1 MYTTCRNKTY
11 LCTLKNEAIMTAIKN
26 IAIIAHVDHGKT
38 TLVDKIMYHCQLFRE
53 NENTGAL
60 ILDNNDLERE
70 RGITITSKNVS
81 VTYKGTKIN
90 IIDTPGHADFGGE
103 VERVLNMADGVLLLV
118 DAFEGPMPQT
128 RFVLQKAIDLGLK
141 PCVVVNKVDKEN
153 CTPEEVHEKV
163 FDLMFELGAEEW
175 QLDFPT
181 VYGSAKNN
189 WMSED
194 WQKPTDS
201 IEPLLDMVIEHIPSP
216 KIQEGSTQMLITSL
230 DFSSFT
236 GRIAIGR
243 LQRGELKEGQQVS
256 LVKRDGTIKKSKIKE
271 VHVFEGLGRKKVEKV
286 EAGDICALVGLE
298 GFEIGDTV
306 ADFENPEALKSIAID
321 EPTMSML
328 FTINDS
334 PFFGKDGKFV
344 TSRHIKE
351 RLEKEL
357 EKNLAL
363 RVSETD
369 SADRFMVFGRGV
381 LHLSVLIETMRRE
394 GYELQIGQPQ
404 VIIKEIDGVKC
415 EPIEELTIDLPEHV
429 SGKAVEMVSMRK
441 GEMLSMEAKGDR
453 MVCEFLIPSR
463 GIIGLR
469 NQLLTA
475 TAGEAIMAHRYKEYQ
490 PLKGDIPGRI
500 NGSLVSM
507 EKGTAIPY
515 SIDKLQERGKF
526 FIDPGEEIYEGQV
539 IGENSRGDDMVVN
552 VTKTKKLSNVRSS
565 GADDKAKIVP
575 AIKFSLEEALEYIQ
589 KDEYVEV
596 TPNHLRLR
604 KILLTE
610 VERKRSKA
618 I

>member
-1 MYTTCRNKTY
+1 MFSPLSMK
-11 LCTLKNEAIMTAIKN
+11 IKN

-38 TLVDKIMYHCQLFRE
+38 TLVDKIMHHCSLFRE
-53 NENTGAL
+53 NEHTGDL

-81 VTYKGTKIN
+81 VVYKDTKIN

-103 VERVLNMADGVLLLV
+103 VERVLNMADGVCLLV

-128 RFVLQKAIDLGLK
+128 RFVLQKALDLGLK
-141 PCVVVNKVDKEN
+141 PCVVINKVDKEN

-194 WQKPTDS
+194 WQDETDN
-201 IEPLLDMVIEHIPSP
+201 IEPLLDMVLEHVPSFEV
-216 KIQEGSTQMLITSL
+216 KEGSLQMLITSL

-243 LQRGELKEGQQVS
+243 LQRGTLKAGMQVA
-256 LVKRDGTIKKSKIKE
+256 LVKRDGSIVKTKIKE
-271 VHVFEGLGRKKVEKV
+271 LHTFEGLGRKKVEEV
-286 EAGDICALVGLE
+286 QAGDICALVGLE

-306 ADFENPEALKSIAID
+306 ADLENPEGMQTIAID

-334 PFFGKDGKFV
+334 PFFGKDGKYV

-363 RVSETD
+363 RMEPTG
-369 SADRFMVFGRGV
+369 SADKFLVFGRGV

-404 VIIKEIDGVKC
+404 VIIKEVDGKKC
-415 EPIEELTIDLPEHV
+415 EPIEALTIDLPETV
-429 SGKAVEMVSMRK
+429 SGTAVNMVSLRK
-441 GEMLSMEAKGDR
+441 GEMVSMEAKGER
-453 MVCEFLIPSR
+453 MICEFLIPSR

-475 TAGEAIMAHRYKEYQ
+475 TAGEAIMTHRFLEYQ
-490 PLKGDIPGRI
+490 PLKGGIPERQ

-507 EKGTAIPY
+507 ENGSAIPY
-515 SIDKLQERGKF
+515 SIDKLQDRGRF
-526 FIDPGEEIYEGQV
+526 FVEPGEDIYGGQV
-539 IGENSRGDDMVVN
+539 IGENTRQDDMAVN
-552 VTKTKKLSNVRSS
+552 ITKTKKMSNVRSS

-596 TPNHLRLR
+596 TPNFLRIR
-604 KILLTE
+604 KVFLKE
-610 VERKRSKA
+610 VDRKRNKF
-618 I
+618 

>member
-1 MYTTCRNKTY
+1 MFSPLSMK
-11 LCTLKNEAIMTAIKN
+11 IKN

-38 TLVDKIMYHCQLFRE
+38 TLVDKIMHHCSLFRE
-53 NENTGAL
+53 NENTGDL

-81 VTYKGTKIN
+81 VVYKDTKIN

-103 VERVLNMADGVLLLV
+103 VERVLNMADGVCLLV

-128 RFVLQKAIDLGLK
+128 RFVLQKALDLGLK
-141 PCVVVNKVDKEN
+141 PCVVINKVDKEN

-194 WQKPTDS
+194 WQDETDS
-201 IEPLLDMVIEHIPSP
+201 IEPLLDMVLEHVPSFEI
-216 KIQEGSTQMLITSL
+216 KDGSLQMLITSL

-243 LQRGELKEGQQVS
+243 LQRGTLKTGMQVA
-256 LVKRDGTIKKSKIKE
+256 LVKRDESIVKTKIKE
-271 VHVFEGLGRKKVEKV
+271 LHTFEGLGRKKVEEV
-286 EAGDICALVGLE
+286 QAGDICALVGLE

-306 ADFENPEALKSIAID
+306 ADLENPEGMKTIAID

-334 PFFGKDGKFV
+334 PFFGKDGKYV

-363 RVSETD
+363 RMEPTG
-369 SADRFMVFGRGV
+369 SADKFLVFGRGV

-404 VIIKEIDGVKC
+404 VIIKEIDGKKC
-415 EPIEELTIDLPEHV
+415 EPIEALTIDLPETV
-429 SGKAVEMVSMRK
+429 SGTAVNMVSLRK
-441 GEMLSMEAKGDR
+441 GEMVSMEAKGER
-453 MVCEFLIPSR
+453 MICEFLIPSR

-475 TAGEAIMAHRYKEYQ
+475 TAGEAIMTHRFLEYQ
-490 PLKGDIPGRI
+490 PLKGGIPERQ

-507 EKGTAIPY
+507 ENGSAIPY
-515 SIDKLQERGKF
+515 SIDKLQDRGRF
-526 FIDPGEEIYEGQV
+526 FVEPGEDIYEGQV
-539 IGENSRGDDMVVN
+539 IGENTRQDDMAVN
-552 VTKTKKLSNVRSS
+552 ITKTKKMSNVRSS

-596 TPNHLRLR
+596 TPNYLRIRKVFLR
-604 KILLTE
+604 E
-610 VERKRSKA
+610 VDRKRNKF
-618 I
+618 

>member
-1 MYTTCRNKTY
+1 MNP
-11 LCTLKNEAIMTAIKN
+11 IKN

-38 TLVDKIMYHCQLFRE
+38 TLVDKILYHCQLFRE
-53 NENTGAL
+53 NENKGDL

-81 VTYKGTKIN
+81 VVYKDTKIN

-128 RFVLQKAIDLGLK
+128 RFVLQKAINLGLK
-141 PCVVVNKVDKEN
+141 PCVVINKVDKEN
-153 CTPEEVHEKV
+153 CTPEEVHEAV

-181 VYGSAKNN
+181 VYGSAKFN

-194 WQKPTDS
+194 WSDQTDS
-201 IEPLLDMVIEHIPSP
+201 IAPLLDMVIKHIPSP
-216 KIQEGSTQMLITSL
+216 EIQEGSTQMLITSL
-230 DFSSFT
+230 DYSSFT

-243 LQRGELKEGQQVS
+243 LQRGSLETNQSVA
-256 LVKRDGTIKKSKIKE
+256 LVKRDGSILRSKIKE
-271 VHVFEGLGRKKVEKV
+271 LHVFEGLGRKKVLKIQ
-286 EAGDICALVGLE
+286 AGEICALVGLD
-298 GFEIGDTV
+298 GFEIGDTI
-306 ADFENPEALKSIAID
+306 ADVDNPEALETIAID

-334 PFFGKDGKFV
+334 PFFGKEGKFV
-344 TSRHIKE
+344 TSRHLKE

-363 RVSETD
+363 RVEPTD
-369 SADRFMVFGRGV
+369 SADKFMVFGRGV

-394 GYELQIGQPQ
+394 GYEVQIGQPQ
-404 VIIKEIDGVKC
+404 VIIKTIDGVKC
-415 EPIEELTIDLPEHV
+415 EPFEEMTIDLPENI
-429 SGKAVEMVSMRK
+429 SGKAVEMVTMRK
-441 GEMLSMEAKGDR
+441 GELLSMEVKGQR
-453 MVCEFLIPSR
+453 MICQFIIPSR

-475 TAGEAIMAHRYKEYQ
+475 TAGEAIMAHRFKDYQ
-490 PLKGDIPGRI
+490 PLKGGIPERQ

-507 EKGTAIPY
+507 EKGTSIPY
-515 SIDKLQERGKF
+515 SIDKLQDRGKF
-526 FIDPGEEIYEGQV
+526 FIDPGEAIYEGQV
-539 IGENSRGDDMVVN
+539 IGENSRGDDMVIN
-552 VTKTKKLSNVRSS
+552 VTKTKKLTNVRSA

-575 AIKFSLEEALEYIQ
+575 AVKFSLEEALEYIQ

-596 TPNHLRLR
+596 TPNSLRLR
-604 KILLTE
+604 KVYLKE
-610 VERKRSKA
+610 VDRKRNKTL
-618 I
+618 

>member
-1 MYTTCRNKTY
+1 MNF
-11 LCTLKNEAIMTAIKN
+11 IKN

-38 TLVDKIMYHCQLFRE
+38 TLVDKILHHCQLFRD
-53 NENTGAL
+53 NENKGDL

-70 RGITITSKNVS
+70 RGITIISKNVS
-81 VTYKGTKIN
+81 VFYKETKIN

-128 RFVLQKAIDLGLK
+128 RFVLQKAINLGLK
-141 PCVVVNKVDKEN
+141 PCVVINKVDKEN
-153 CTPEEVHEKV
+153 CTPDEVHEAI

-175 QLDFPT
+175 QLDFPI
-181 VYGSAKNN
+181 VYGSAKFN
-189 WMSED
+189 WMSD
-194 WQKPTDS
+194 DFNIKTQS
-201 IEPLLDMVIEHIPSP
+201 IAPLLDMVIKHIPSP
-216 KIQEGSTQMLITSL
+216 KVSEGNTQMLITSL
-230 DFSSFT
+230 DYSPFT

-243 LQRGELKEGQQVS
+243 LQRGMLKTNQDIKLLKS
-256 LVKRDGTIKKSKIKE
+256 DGSVLKSKIKE
-271 VHVFEGLGRKKVEKV
+271 LQVFEGLGRKKVTNIS
-286 EAGDICALVGLE
+286 AGEICAIVGLD

-306 ADFENPEALKSIAID
+306 ADFDNPEALDSIVID

-334 PFFGKDGKFV
+334 PFFGKEGKYV
-344 TSRHIKE
+344 TSRHLKE

-363 RVSETD
+363 RVESIERTD
-369 SADRFMVFGRGV
+369 KFIVFGRGV
-381 LHLSVLIETMRRE
+381 LHLSILIETMRRE

-404 VIIKEIDGVKC
+404 VIIKSIDGVKC
-415 EPIEELTIDLPEHV
+415 EPFEEMTIDLPEHV
-429 SGKAVEMVSMRK
+429 SGKAVEMVTMRK
-441 GEMLSMEAKGDR
+441 GELISMEVKGER
-453 MVCEFLIPSR
+453 MVCQFIIPSR

-475 TAGEAIMAHRYKEYQ
+475 TAGEAIIAHRFKEYR
-490 PLKGDIPGRI
+490 PIKGGIPERL

-507 EKGTAIPY
+507 ENGTAIPY

-526 FIDPGEEIYEGQV
+526 FIEPGELIYQGQV
-539 IGENSRGDDMVVN
+539 IGENSRRDDMVVN
-552 VTKTKKLSNVRSS
+552 VTKTKKLTNVRSA

-596 TPNHLRLR
+596 TPNNLRLR
-604 KILLTE
+604 KIFLKE
-610 VERKRSKA
+610 VDRKRNK
-618 I
+618 IT

>member
-1 MYTTCRNKTY
+1 VFSPLSMK
-11 LCTLKNEAIMTAIKN
+11 IKN

-38 TLVDKIMYHCQLFRE
+38 TLVDKIMHHCSLFRE
-53 NENTGAL
+53 NENTGDL

-81 VTYKGTKIN
+81 VVYKDTKIN

-103 VERVLNMADGVLLLV
+103 VERVLNMADGVCLLV

-128 RFVLQKAIDLGLK
+128 RFVLQKALDLGLK
-141 PCVVVNKVDKEN
+141 PCVVINKVDKEN

-194 WQKPTDS
+194 WQNETDS
-201 IEPLLDMVIEHIPSP
+201 IEPLLDMVLEHVPSFEV
-216 KIQEGSTQMLITSL
+216 KDGSLQMLITSL

-243 LQRGELKEGQQVS
+243 LQRGTLKAGMQVA
-256 LVKRDGTIKKSKIKE
+256 LVKRDGSIVKTKIKE
-271 VHVFEGLGRKKVEKV
+271 LHTFEGLGRKKVEEV
-286 EAGDICALVGLE
+286 QAGDICALVGLE

-306 ADFENPEALKSIAID
+306 ADLENPEGMKTIAID

-334 PFFGKDGKFV
+334 PFFGKDGKYV

-363 RVSETD
+363 RMEPTG
-369 SADRFMVFGRGV
+369 SADKFLVFGRGV

-404 VIIKEIDGVKC
+404 VIIKEVDGKKC
-415 EPIEELTIDLPEHV
+415 EPIEALTIDLPETV
-429 SGKAVEMVSMRK
+429 SGTAVNMVSLRK
-441 GEMLSMEAKGDR
+441 GEMVSMEAKGER
-453 MVCEFLIPSR
+453 MICEFLIPSR

-475 TAGEAIMAHRYKEYQ
+475 TAGEAIMTHRFLEYQ
-490 PLKGDIPGRI
+490 PLKGGIPERQ

-507 EKGTAIPY
+507 ENGSAIPY
-515 SIDKLQERGKF
+515 SIDKLQDRGRF
-526 FIDPGEEIYEGQV
+526 FVEPGEDIYGGQV
-539 IGENSRGDDMVVN
+539 IGENTRQDDMAVN
-552 VTKTKKLSNVRSS
+552 ITKTKKMSNVRSS

-596 TPNHLRLR
+596 TPNFLRIR
-604 KILLTE
+604 KVFLKE
-610 VERKRSKA
+610 VDRKRNKF
-618 I
+618 